1 MKIFQNYHF
10 YDPRGNVMS
19 VVRTPQTVFVAS
31 SVLYQI
37 FSQFFHR
44 HYHLKVQGQYEGQ
57 KSHLQVSDKI
67 GTHF

>member
-1 MKIFQNYHF
+1 
-10 YDPRGNVMS
+10 MS

-67 GTHF
+67 GTHFNF